1 MLLISICFNFL
12 WHYIIPIYLYVFISL
27 SIQNAQLDRET
38 KLKVFPFT
46 NAQDLSDKGFTFIW
60 KREACEKGTENELK
74 VTAEKG
80 TVCYRCEVSKNG
92 TQYFTSYHF
101 LKECKF
107 IFFVSTLAI
116 IEWLHTC

>member
-1 MLLISICFNFL
+1 MLNFCGKIYVL
-12 WHYIIPIYLYVFISL
+12 YIPIYLYVFISL
-27 SIQNAQLDRET
+27 SLQNTQLDRET
-38 KLKVFPFT
+38 QLEVFPFA
-46 NAQDLSDKGFTFIW
+46 NARDLSDKGFTFIW

-80 TVCYRCEVSKNG
+80 TVYYRCEVSKNG

-101 LKECKF
+101 LKGCKF
-107 IFFVSTLAI
+107 IYTLAI